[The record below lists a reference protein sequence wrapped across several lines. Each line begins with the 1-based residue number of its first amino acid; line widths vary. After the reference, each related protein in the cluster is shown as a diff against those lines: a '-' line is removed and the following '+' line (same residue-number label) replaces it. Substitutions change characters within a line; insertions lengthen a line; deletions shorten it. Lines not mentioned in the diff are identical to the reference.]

1 MRTINYICAQVSHV
15 GDQMWDECYL
25 FSRQLQRFSGSDGVK
40 GSLRVRKGRHSRGS
54 TILGQDIKCSSRLR
68 FWRAHLCWLLFFN
81 TFSSVFLS
89 VLFTLRLSWF
99 NSLYLCFI
107 LLFQKSHQVNAS
119 SNLIP
124 ANNTKVSTKPPCQ
137 EE

>member
-1 MRTINYICAQVSHV
+1 MRTINYICAEVSHV
-15 GDQMWDECYL
+15 GDQMQDECYL
-25 FSRQLQRFSGSDGVK
+25 FSSWLQRFSESDRVK
-40 GSLRVRKGRHSRGS
+40 GSLHVRKRRHSRES

-68 FWRAHLCWLLFFN
+68 FWRVPLCWLLFSN
-81 TFSSVFLS
+81 TFSSIFLS
-89 VLFTLRLSWF
+89 VLFTLKLSWF

-124 ANNTKVSTKPPCQ
+124 ANNTKVSTKPLCQ